1 VVRREAH
8 VAIEEKLQPRLE
20 LFGHRARALA
30 PEDPVVAEDELGTGR
45 GSVLEQLAVRRDPGD
60 HELDLVRPGHL
71 EAVGAVVGAAGRLEQ
86 IVEEGDQLVATG
98 HRCNITGGTLGYRA
112 RPGVPSGRTGAADS
126 VGRGTTGGSRGND
139 KPFGV
144 RGGCRER

>member
-1 VVRREAH
+1 MVRREAH

-112 RPGVPSGRTGAADS
+112 RPGGAVWED
-126 VGRGTTGGSRGND
+126 GRGRLGWQGNH
-139 KPFGV
+139 G
-144 RGGCRER
+144 RQQG